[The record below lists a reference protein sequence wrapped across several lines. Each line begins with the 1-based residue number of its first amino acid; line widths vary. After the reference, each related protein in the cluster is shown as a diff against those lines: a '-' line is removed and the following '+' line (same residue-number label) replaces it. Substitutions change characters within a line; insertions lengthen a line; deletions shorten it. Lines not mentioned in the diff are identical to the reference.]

1 MKYKVV
7 FNNGNPEDANL
18 CCLCEDF
25 VWAEIF
31 ALMLNER
38 YHKSHPDTIGKDF
51 YRVIAQEK

>member
-25 VWAEIF
+25 CVGGNICPNAE
-31 ALMLNER
+31 
-38 YHKSHPDTIGKDF
+38 
-51 YRVIAQEK
+51 